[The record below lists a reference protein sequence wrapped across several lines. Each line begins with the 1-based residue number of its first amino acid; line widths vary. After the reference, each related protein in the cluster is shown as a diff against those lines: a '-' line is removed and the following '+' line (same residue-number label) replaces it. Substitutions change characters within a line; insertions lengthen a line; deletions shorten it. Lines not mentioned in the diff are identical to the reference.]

1 MLTQGRA
8 SDPKYKLNISPFI
21 TLPYLL
27 DCLISTKNSVTIALG
42 ELIRSVNFLLLMTL
56 GRRSRSLPHILRRF

>member
-27 DCLISTKNSVTIALG
+27 DCLISTKNSVTIAL
-42 ELIRSVNFLLLMTL
+42 LL
-56 GRRSRSLPHILRRF
+56 